1 MEGFRNVFG
10 PDLASPWGARGKLQF
25 RVKNDQEMLR
35 GGRKSKFC

>member
-10 PDLASPWGARGKLQF
+10 PSPWGARGKLQF

-35 GGRKSKFC
+35 VGQEE